1 MNPETI
7 KEMIETGLPGADVVV
22 AGDGCSLQARI
33 ISEQF
38 QGLNMVKQHQMVYK
52 TLGEKIGADI
62 HALSLQTYTPEEWE
76 KQK

>member
-1 MNPETI
+1 MNAEII
-7 KEMIETGLPGADVVV
+7 KEMIESGLPGADIVVD
-22 AGDGCSLQARI
+22 GDGCSLQARI
-33 ISEQF
+33 VSEQF
-38 QGLNMVKQHQMVYK
+38 QGLTMVKQHQMVYK

>member
-1 MNPETI
+1 MNAEII
-7 KEMIETGLPGADVVV
+7 KEMIESGLPGADIAVD
-22 AGDGCSLQARI
+22 GDGCSLQARI
-33 ISEQF
+33 VSEQF
-38 QGLNMVKQHQMVYK
+38 QGLSMVKQHQMVYK